1 MRQLNEMEFEELSD
15 ASINEKKQALDL
27 ACRQYP
33 WYKDSDYLKILISLS
48 MISITISI
56 LILYF
61 LNDDIWLVPI
71 VLVSGYLANV
81 YLAPEQS
88 KRIRPFLK
96 QALYDVRIHKY
107 R

>member
-1 MRQLNEMEFEELSD
+1 MRQLSEMEFEELSD
-15 ASINEKKQALDL
+15 ASNNEKKQVLDL
-27 ACRQYP
+27 VCRQNP
-33 WYKDSDYLKILISLS
+33 WYRDFDYIKALIPISI
-48 MISITISI
+48 ISITISL
-56 LILYF
+56 LIIYF
-61 LNDDIWLVPI
+61 LSDDVWLLPV
-71 VLVSGYLANV
+71 VLVNGYLANV